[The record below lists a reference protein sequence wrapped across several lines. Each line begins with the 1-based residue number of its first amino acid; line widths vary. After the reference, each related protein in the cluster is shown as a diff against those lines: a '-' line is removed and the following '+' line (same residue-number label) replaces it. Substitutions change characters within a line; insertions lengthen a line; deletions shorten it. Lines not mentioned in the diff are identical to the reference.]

1 MLVKLRL
8 DLILSFNLL
17 CRFKLAQPRIKI
29 NMPEKQK
36 TLAQTDRAQKDLR
49 NQPQTRRAQD
59 ADKALKRNIK
69 RRKQQQKLRT
79 QNDNN

>member
-1 MLVKLRL
+1 
-8 DLILSFNLL
+8 
-17 CRFKLAQPRIKI
+17 
-29 NMPEKQK
+29 MPEKQK

-79 QNDNN
+79 QNDND